1 MQTLENQVS
10 QIATSMNRLESQ
22 GKLPSQTIV
31 NPKQNLSAVTL
42 RSGKQLKD
50 FLSIYLGK
58 AQNKTTNNTYKIT
71 IEKGE
76 KSHCKIEPA

>member
-58 AQNKTTNNTYKIT
+58 AQK
-71 IEKGE
+71 
-76 KSHCKIEPA
+76 